1 MHTLQLNIDD
11 SIFDKF
17 MGLLDLLPQ
26 DKIEVTNEAEY
37 PSISFEEAKAKVANA
52 VNNISLTSGIPLND
66 AMEQILKS

>member
-26 DKIEVTNEAEY
+26 DKIEAEY
-37 PSISFEEAKAKVANA
+37 PSISFEEAKTKVANA

-66 AMEQILKS
+66 AMEQVLKS